1 MKIDRLGVWINTV
14 GFPLA
19 ELTALAGRLEGRG
32 YGMLWINDGMGGDP
46 MVRAAHL
53 LGATSKLEVALGVAN
68 IYSRDPTMM
77 VGAQDNLGELS
88 GGRFLLGVGVSHRF
102 IVEGMRGHA
111 YANPLAT
118 MRAYLQAMADIRASG
133 PPPPAKPVTVIAAL
147 GPKMLE
153 IAATMVDGAH
163 PFMTTPGHTAMARG
177 ILGPDK
183 LLLVEQKVML
193 ERDPAV
199 ARQVGRALV
208 AGAGAIPNYRNSIL
222 RMGFTTDDLENG
234 GSDRLVDALLAWG
247 DEAAIRNRIQEH
259 WDAGADQ
266 VAIQVMSRGGGR
278 LAPDE
283 EALFDLFAPRP
294 LAVAPAITR

>member
-1 MKIDRLGVWINTV
+1 MKIDKLGVWINTV
-14 GFPLA
+14 GFPFA
-19 ELTALAGRLEGRG
+19 ELLALARRLEARG
-32 YGMLWINDGMGGDP
+32 YGTLWINDGMGGDP

-53 LGATSKLEVALGVAN
+53 LAGTSELRVALGVAN

-77 VGAQDNLGELS
+77 VGAQYNLGELS
-88 GGRFLLGVGVSHRF
+88 DGRFLLGVGVSHRF
-102 IVEGMRGHA
+102 IVEGLRGHA
-111 YANPLAT
+111 YADPLAT
-118 MRAYLQAMADIRASG
+118 MTAYLQAMAAVRAASPQ
-133 PPPPAKPVTVIAAL
+133 PPQPPVTVIAAL

-153 IAATMVDGAH
+153 VAATLADGAH
-163 PFMTTPGHTAMARG
+163 PFMTTPGHTAMARS

-193 ERDPAV
+193 ETDPAA

-208 AGAGAIPNYRNSIL
+208 AGAGAIPNYRNNIL

-234 GSDRLVDALLAWG
+234 GSDRLVDSLLAWG

-266 VAIQVMSRGGGR
+266 VAIQVMSKAGGAAGGR
-278 LAPDE
+278 LAPNE
-283 EALFDLFAPRP
+283 EALFDLLAPRP
-294 LAVAPAITR
+294 

>member
-1 MKIDRLGVWINTV
+1 MQIDRLGVWINTV
-14 GFPLA
+14 GFPFA
-19 ELTALAGRLEGRG
+19 ELAALARRLEGLG
-32 YGMLWINDGMGGDP
+32 YGTLWINDGMGGDP

-53 LGATSKLEVALGVAN
+53 LDAASTLKVALGVAN

-77 VGAQDNLGELS
+77 VGAQDNLAELS

-111 YANPLAT
+111 YASPLAT
-118 MRAYLQAMADIRASG
+118 MKAYLQAMAEIRASS
-133 PPPPAKPVTVIAAL
+133 PQPAERPLTVIAAL

-153 IAATMVDGAH
+153 VAATLADGAH
-163 PFMTTPGHTAMARG
+163 PFMTTPGHTAMARS

-193 ERDPAV
+193 ESDPAA
-199 ARQVGRALV
+199 ARLVGRALV
-208 AGAGAIPNYRNSIL
+208 AGAGSIPNYRNSIL

-247 DEAAIRNRIQEH
+247 DEGAIRNRIQEH

-266 VAIQVMSRGGGR
+266 VAIQVMTKAGGAGGGR
-278 LAPDE
+278 MAADD
-283 EALFDLFAPRP
+283 EALFELLAPR
-294 LAVAPAITR
+294 T

>member
-1 MKIDRLGVWINTV
+1 MNIDRLAVWMNTV
-14 GFPLA
+14 GFPFA
-19 ELTALAGRLEGRG
+19 ELADLARRLEGWG
-32 YGMLWINDGMGGDP
+32 YGTLWINDGMGGDP

-53 LGATSKLEVALGVAN
+53 LAGTSRLKVALGVAN

-111 YANPLAT
+111 YGQPLST
-118 MRAYLQAMADIRASG
+118 MKAYLQAMADLRAAAPL
-133 PPPPAKPVTVIAAL
+133 PPEPPVTVIAAL

-153 IAATMVDGAH
+153 AAATLADGAH
-163 PFMTTPGHTAMARG
+163 PFMTTPGHTAMARS

-183 LLLVEQKVML
+183 LLLVEQKVLL
-193 ERDPAV
+193 ETDPTA

-208 AGAGAIPNYRNSIL
+208 TGAGSIPNYRNNIL

-234 GSDRLVDALLAWG
+234 GSDRLADALLAWG

-266 VAIQVMSRGGGR
+266 VAIQILSKSGGPGGGR
-278 LAPDE
+278 LGPGE
-283 EALFDLFAPRP
+283 EALFERLAPG
-294 LAVAPAITR
+294 T